1 MPATEGLAD
10 YLLKNFRTQPLAMI
24 KGHRITMKLYSTK
37 EKAITYALSI
47 TTPFVFLS
55 NGLKYYFGGSVEFE
69 VLR

>member
-1 MPATEGLAD
+1 
-10 YLLKNFRTQPLAMI
+10 MI